1 MKETQ
6 GMRLSIATLIVGAL
20 LVGTANAA
28 PPDGPRP
35 PKHRVVTCDQA
46 RPGSK
51 LWKQCHP
58 KKAVRHV
65 TQPKAPGQP
74 GPAGKPAPAT
84 ELAPR
89 P

>member
-1 MKETQ
+1 
-6 GMRLSIATLIVGAL
+6 MRLSIAALVVSAL

-28 PPDGPRP
+28 PPEAPP
-35 PKHRVVTCDQA
+35 SPKHHVVTCDQA

-58 KKAVRHV
+58 KKAPKIVR
-65 TQPKAPGQP
+65 QPKVSHKLAPARQ
-74 GPAGKPAPAT
+74 PAPMD
-84 ELAPR
+84 EPAPR